1 MSTGFRRKFL
11 MSIGALAMACAMPTY
26 ALDVG
31 GVKVD
36 ETVTVGGKTLVLNGA
51 GQRQIFVIKIYV
63 AALYVEKKSTNPAEI
78 LAATGPKRVTLYV
91 QREIDSDEFGQL
103 FITSMNKNSTKEEKA
118 KVVTQT
124 TKFGE
129 IFADQGIVK
138 KGDVTTLDWIPGKG
152 TLVSVNGKP
161 IGDYLPDLAFNQ
173 AVMRIWLGG
182 NPPQANLKSAMLGEK

>member
-1 MSTGFRRKFL
+1 MSIGFRRKFL
-11 MSIGALAMACAMPTY
+11 MSIGALAVACAMPVY

-31 GVKVD
+31 SVKVP
-36 ETVTVGGKTLVLNGA
+36 ETVTVGGKALVLNGA
-51 GQRQIFVIKIYV
+51 GQRQIFVIKVYV
-63 AALYVEKKSTNPAEI
+63 AALYVEKKSTSAAEI

-103 FITSMNKNSTKEEKA
+103 LITSMNKNSTKEEKA
-118 KVVTQT
+118 KVVSQT

>member
-1 MSTGFRRKFL
+1 M
-11 MSIGALAMACAMPTY
+11 I
-26 ALDVG
+26 
-31 GVKVD
+31 KV
-36 ETVTVGGKTLVLNGA
+36 
-51 GQRQIFVIKIYV
+51 YV
-63 AALYVEKKSTNPAEI
+63 AALYVEKKSTSAAEI